1 MLQNTTHLPGKD
13 DLPPSANITLLRYT
27 LEVSFSGNWQLNRSI
42 PDATRFASQLNYPAV
57 KELYLKTNNL
67 GIWDSSLI
75 AFIKTLI
82 DKAQSQQITI
92 NDHELPAG
100 IKNLIQLAFQTPP
113 NKEAHKKITQ
123 ISFLEYI
130 GDITLS
136 LPNTIQKILTFLG
149 EMTLSTKRLIT
160 GHSDCN
166 STNIWRC
173 IQQAGVEALPIV
185 SLISLLV
192 GLILAFVGVI
202 QLRMF
207 GAEIYV
213 SSLVAIGMTRIMG
226 AVMTGVILSGRTGAS
241 YAATIGTMNVN
252 EEIDALMTF
261 GIRPS
266 DFLVMPRLIALTT
279 MTPLLVIYSDFMG
292 MLGGFIVGVG
302 ILGIEPLEYINF
314 TQKGFALKNLWVGII
329 HGVVFGIIIAITGCY
344 QGLNSGK
351 NASAVGLATTSAV
364 VYSIVG
370 IVIATACLTIIFNI
384 FNI

>member
-1 MLQNTTHLPGKD
+1 MLQNTTYLPAKAAINVALFGY
-13 DLPPSANITLLRYT
+13 I
-27 LEVSFSGNWQLNRSI
+27 LEVSFSGNWQLNQPI
-42 PDATRFASQLNYPAV
+42 PTIKNLLSQLERPEV
-57 KELYLKTNNL
+57 KELYLKATNL
-67 GIWDSSLI
+67 EKWDSSLL

-82 DKAQSQQITI
+82 TKAQLQQLVI
-92 NDHELPAG
+92 NDHELPSG
-100 IKNLIQLAFQTPP
+100 VKNLIQLAFKTAP
-113 NKEAHKKITQ
+113 NKEAHKKVTRL
-123 ISFLEYI
+123 SFLESI
-130 GDITLS
+130 GGITLS
-136 LPNTIQKILTFLG
+136 LPSTIQELLSFLG
-149 EMTLSTKRLIT
+149 EMTLSIKRLLT

-166 STNIWRC
+166 STTVWYC
-173 IQQAGVEALPIV
+173 IQQTGIEALPIV

-226 AVMTGVILSGRTGAS
+226 AIMTGIILSGRTGAS

-252 EEIDALMTF
+252 EEIDALITF

-279 MTPLLVIYSDFMG
+279 MTPLLVIYADFMG
-292 MLGGFIVGVG
+292 MFGGFLVGVG
-302 ILGIEPLEYINF
+302 VLGIEPLEYINF
-314 TQKGFALKNLWVGII
+314 TKKGFALKNLWVGII
-329 HGVVFGIIIAITGCY
+329 HGAVFGIIIAITGCY

-370 IVIATACLTIIFNI
+370 IVVATACLTIIFNI